1 MKNTKFF
8 RTMLTVALVLTIIGS
23 VTGGTIAW
31 FTDEVT
37 STSNI
42 IQTGTLDVELYY
54 WDDEKASWEDASS
67 GAIFDYRNWEPGYTQ
82 VRYVKV
88 VNAGSLAFDYA
99 MQIKTETPWLNI
111 NANEDAGESVIVVDD
126 VQLANVI
133 DVYAVATNLDESGK
147 LVTFSSLADIQ
158 SSAKEV
164 KTITELAHVEDGLG
178 TAMLK
183 PEESAIYC
191 VALHMQEDAG
201 NEYQGLSVGK
211 GFALQV
217 QAKQAMSEKDAFD
230 SNEYDKDAR
239 YGNVPAGIVVPFTDE
254 EIAAVN
260 AEYGNL
266 DLDVAYTFR
275 TAEDLPTDATMA
287 ELEDIAGNH
296 PFANYHADF
305 VVSFDKDVAADSMK
319 LAGAYGAWQNGVWL
333 DFPVPQIQAGTEY
346 RLLGEGGKDYNGGN
360 PIYMPYAG
368 IVGLVQEFTCGVNN
382 ISAAN
387 IGTTMT
393 VELRLYEVLPRT
405 PENNSDNTES
415 GIYVTVGSFEYVI
428 EP

>member
-1 MKNTKFF
+1 MKKMKYL
-8 RTMLTVALVLTIIGS
+8 RTWLVAALLVTIIGS
-23 VTGGTIAW
+23 LTGGTIAW

-42 IQTGTLDVELYY
+42 IQSGTLDVELYY
-54 WDDEKASWEDASS
+54 WDDENKSWEDASS
-67 GAIFDYRNWEPGYTQ
+67 GTIFDYKNWEPGYTQ

-99 MQIKTETPWLNI
+99 MQVKTETPWLNL
-111 NANEDAGESVIVVDD
+111 NADESAGESVIVMDD
-126 VQLANVI
+126 IQLADVI
-133 DVYAVATNLDESGK
+133 DVYAVPAAVDASGE
-147 LVTFSSLADIQ
+147 LVTYASLAEIK
-158 SSAKEV
+158 AKTTQDV
-164 KTITELAHVEDGLG
+164 KTITELAHVADGLG
-178 TAMLK
+178 TATLL
-183 PEESAIYC
+183 PEESALYC
-191 VALHMQEDAG
+191 VALHMQEEAG

-211 GFALQV
+211 GFAFQL
-217 QAKQAMSEKDAFD
+217 QAKQAMHEIYDFN
-230 SNEYDKDAR
+230 SNEYDKDAE
-239 YGNVPAGIVVPFTDE
+239 YGNVPAGIVIPFTEE
-254 EIAAVN
+254 EIATVN
-260 AEYGNL
+260 DENGL

-287 ELEDIAGNH
+287 ELEAIAGNH

-305 VVSFDKDVAADSMK
+305 VVTFDKPVAADSME
-319 LAGAYGAWQNGVWL
+319 LAGAYGAWEDGIWL
-333 DFPVPQIQAGTEY
+333 SFPVPQIEAGTEY
-346 RLLGEGGKDYNGGN
+346 RLLGEGGKPYNGGK

-382 ISAAN
+382 ISDAN
-387 IGTTMT
+387 VGTTMT

-428 EP
+428 E